1 VLKLKQLRFIPRF
14 PFYYKGGDYITSL
27 ERRLKR
33 IEEEYSHLFDK
44 HILLGGKETV
54 IAENGKQVELTK
66 EDYLEV
72 IREITKEVWQE
83 NYTADSEFIPLL
95 RNCRNES
102 GAAYYLREGWLSDR
116 TRK

>member
-1 VLKLKQLRFIPRF
+1 MRLIPRF
-14 PFYYKGGDYITSL
+14 PFYRKGGDYITSL

-33 IEEEYSHLFDK
+33 IEERASHLIDQ
-44 HILLGGKETV
+44 HILLGGTETV
-54 IAENGKQVELTK
+54 ISKNGKQVELTK
-66 EDYLEV
+66 ADYMEV

-83 NYTADSEFIPLL
+83 NYTAKSEFIPLL

>member
-1 VLKLKQLRFIPRF
+1 
-14 PFYYKGGDYITSL
+14 
-27 ERRLKR
+27 
-33 IEEEYSHLFDK
+33 
-44 HILLGGKETV
+44 
-54 IAENGKQVELTK
+54 LTK
-66 EDYLEV
+66 DDYLEV

-83 NYTADSEFIPLL
+83 NYTAKSEFIPLL